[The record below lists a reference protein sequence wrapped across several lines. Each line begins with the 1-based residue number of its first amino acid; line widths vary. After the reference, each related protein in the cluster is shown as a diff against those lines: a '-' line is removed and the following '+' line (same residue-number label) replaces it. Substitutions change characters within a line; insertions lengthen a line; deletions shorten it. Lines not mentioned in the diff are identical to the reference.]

1 MVKLLKLLPK
11 LRKGRGS
18 LVALK
23 KLPKDL
29 EDSAK
34 TLETLQSPSQRSLL
48 SCCSDDCESE
58 DSLSEMFHERLR
70 TRPAHPHRRSRAM
83 MEDEFQ
89 QLYVKSRGWAFD
101 PNEPASRPTH
111 DRRRNR
117 AFTEFEFDQFIF
129 TYYQKKDCDSSLSQ

>member
-34 TLETLQSPSQRSLL
+34 TLETVQSTSQRSLL
-48 SCCSDDCESE
+48 SDCESE
-58 DSLSEMFHERLR
+58 ESLSEMFHERLR

-101 PNEPASRPTH
+101 PNEPASRPKH
-111 DRRRNR
+111 DRHRNR
-117 AFTEFEFDQFIF
+117 ALTEFEFDQFIF
-129 TYYQKKDCDSSLSQ
+129 TYQKKDCDSSLSQ